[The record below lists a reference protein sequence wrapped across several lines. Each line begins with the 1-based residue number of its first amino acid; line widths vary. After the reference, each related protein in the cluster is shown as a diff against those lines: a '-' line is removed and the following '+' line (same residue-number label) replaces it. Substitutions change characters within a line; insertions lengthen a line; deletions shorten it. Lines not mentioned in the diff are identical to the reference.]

1 MQAGGDATG
10 GGDLTET
17 LETAGTA
24 AQSGG
29 AEAVSSEPSKLDE
42 AQGVLDRVLEGDFSQ
57 QTWIDLWTIIG
68 WPVVQAIVLILL
80 VMFLSG
86 WAKRITTGTLRR
98 ANVEETLA
106 RFFGNAAKWLL
117 VVMGGLAIL
126 STFGVDTTAFAAV
139 LAAVGFAIGMAL
151 SGTLANF
158 ASGIMLLVFRP
169 FKVGDVVNAAGV
181 LGKVDEIGMF
191 TTTFDTFDKRR
202 IIVPNGKIY
211 GDTIENV
218 TYHPVR
224 RMEVPV
230 GTEYPADVDQ
240 TREILERVVKNVEG
254 GASDPE
260 PQVFLADLGASSI
273 DWKLRVWAHGDVFWD
288 VRQRL
293 VRDAKKALDEAGIG
307 IPFPQRDVHLDS
319 PITVRMS
326 NE

>member
-1 MQAGGDATG
+1 MMQDGDIGADTAAAAENAGQAAAEG
-10 GGDLTET
+10 GGKMED
-17 LETAGTA
+17 
-24 AQSGG
+24 AQR
-29 AEAVSSEPSKLDE
+29 
-42 AQGVLDRVLEGDFSQ
+42 VLDRVLEGDFSQ
-57 QTWIDLWTIIG
+57 DTWIELWTVVG
-68 WPVVQAIVLILL
+68 WPVVQAIVLIVL
-80 VMFLSG
+80 VLFLSG

-117 VVMGGLAIL
+117 VVLGALAIL

-158 ASGIMLLVFRP
+158 ASGIMLLIFRP

-181 LGKVDEIGMF
+181 TGKVDEIGMF

-218 TYHPVR
+218 TFHPVR

-230 GTEYPADVDQ
+230 GTEYPADIDQ
-240 TREILERVVKNVEG
+240 TREILERVVKSVEG
-254 GASDPE
+254 SASDPE
-260 PQVFLADLGASSI
+260 PQVFLADMGASSI

-293 VRDAKKALDEAGIG
+293 VRDAKKALDEAGVG
-307 IPFPQRDVHLDS
+307 IPFPQRDVHV
-319 PITVRMS
+319 PGGIEVTVK
-326 NE
+326 NG